1 MGCGPVKRRKRICSP
16 EQVWAGISKDR
27 LTGPSS
33 RSPAWVSP
41 GTSSCQ
47 RRDWAVSGCPA
58 PRPPTKEASRPHG
71 AGLRLGNLM
80 ALYLKHGRKLRATLH
95 SGDNPLN
102 RFGGGLQHGR
112 LLRAAQLLRK
122 AVKEDQKIQQ
132 SPQAGQQREPPPPL
146 CRTVGQWLT
155 HLSVVFGTGRWM

>member
-1 MGCGPVKRRKRICSP
+1 MKRRKRICSP

-47 RRDWAVSGCPA
+47 RRDRTVSGQGGGAQPLLLLP
-58 PRPPTKEASRPHG
+58 PRKPRGLGCGTSSPHG
-71 AGLRLGNLM
+71 AGLCHGNLM

-95 SGDNPLN
+95 SGNKPLN
-102 RFGGGLQHGR
+102 RFGGGLQNGR
-112 LLRAAQLLRK
+112 LFRAAQLLRK
-122 AVKEDQKIQQ
+122 AIKEDQKIQQ
-132 SPQAGQQREPPPPL
+132 SPQAGQQREPSLPPP
-146 CRTVGQWLT
+146 TT
-155 HLSVVFGTGRWM
+155 